1 MKTTLELDA
10 RRIYDLLADGG
21 LALAR
26 TNTGYGLVA
35 MKSQAVRRIYEL
47 KGRPAQKPCVTVGT
61 MPILDDVA
69 TGIDS
74 DVRAWLSN
82 AVNRWPV
89 AVITKTNRFS
99 RLVRNFEP
107 FVASQCTKLDTIATF
122 FGVGE
127 LFATAAGMAYA
138 HGQLIVGSSANLAG
152 SGNNY
157 TLDEVPDSI
166 RNAVDL
172 EIDYGPAPFQSDKKL
187 ASTILDLT
195 TETFQRQGVGFMEV
209 RCLGAQETR
218 SGVETL
224 ARRDHGMTI
233 SATRTRRAGGDWG
246 ATSAVKSIHVPNARA
261 RRATASRGS
270 SSARSA
276 ASSAVRSG
284 SVLRFALRRKE
295 TTMASASLSR
305 GAFVR
310 RLEREQRFGRNATFD
325 VLPRVFHSSV
335 RSRTRS
341 ASA

>member
-127 LFATAAGMAYA
+127 LIATAAGMAYA

-157 TLDEVPDSI
+157 TLDAVPDSI

-209 RCLGAQETR
+209 RDSWNAFVDE
-218 SGVETL
+218 
-224 ARRDHGMTI
+224 RD
-233 SATRTRRAGGDWG
+233 
-246 ATSAVKSIHVPNARA
+246 A
-261 RRATASRGS
+261 RRA
-270 SSARSA
+270 
-276 ASSAVRSG
+276 
-284 SVLRFALRRKE
+284 
-295 TTMASASLSR
+295 
-305 GAFVR
+305 
-310 RLEREQRFGRNATFD
+310 QR
-325 VLPRVFHSSV
+325 LPR
-335 RSRTRS
+335 
-341 ASA
+341 AA